1 MPDGVPVEVRLPDS
15 GKGVVDLRLH
25 RPGDLAADGNH
36 VYLEPGSAAVM
47 MIDRLSDRPAG
58 ARFLAALAP
67 IHYGEFGGIP
77 IKAHWSLLGLT
88 PSLLFITGFV
98 AWWRPAKRKSHRL
111 APERDEIEAALTSK

>member
-1 MPDGVPVEVRLPDS
+1 
-15 GKGVVDLRLH
+15 
-25 RPGDLAADGNH
+25 
-36 VYLEPGSAAVM
+36 

-77 IKAHWSLLGLT
+77 IKALWSLLGLT

-98 AWWRPAKRKSHRL
+98 AWRRPAKRKSDKL
-111 APERDEIEAALTSK
+111 ARGQREPEAVLNLL